1 MSILRAHAVERAEV
15 EELREREMR
24 AKGLSDAEIKKK
36 LQRTRKRGVKVSAG
50 YVWDPFLVTLCFAS
64 YYNTCGPGESEHEGA
79 ADDRVQSLGI
89 ETVRSL

>member
-50 YVWDPFLVTLCFAS
+50 YVWDTFFSYALLCILLQ
-64 YYNTCGPGESEHEGA
+64 H
-79 ADDRVQSLGI
+79 
-89 ETVRSL
+89 VRPRRK